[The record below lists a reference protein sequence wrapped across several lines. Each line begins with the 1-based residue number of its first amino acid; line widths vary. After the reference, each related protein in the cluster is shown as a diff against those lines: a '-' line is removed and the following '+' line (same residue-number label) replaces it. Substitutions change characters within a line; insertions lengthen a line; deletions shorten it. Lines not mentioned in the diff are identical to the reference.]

1 MQDSFSGGKRVQQ
14 LGQGIESRRDF
25 RIKASSGFMGS
36 EVGVKGG
43 SVPQNPGRQKGRS
56 KVKHNL
62 EKKTELP
69 SDSTEEEKTQF
80 VQHSDMQ
87 GNRGIRQ
94 RFKVNLGYM
103 SWPQKTKK
111 KEKEEEGASCRSR

>member
-1 MQDSFSGGKRVQQ
+1 M
-14 LGQGIESRRDF
+14 
-25 RIKASSGFMGS
+25 
-36 EVGVKGG
+36 GVKGG
-43 SVPQNPGRQKGRS
+43 SVPQNPGRQRGRS

-87 GNRGIRQ
+87 G
-94 RFKVNLGYM
+94 
-103 SWPQKTKK
+103 TKA
-111 KEKEEEGASCRSR
+111 EV